1 MKEFRVLDKKEI
13 EVNFS
18 TIEEEELTTRISDIP
33 SGKKAL
39 VSDGEKIISIID
51 TDTYLYPHAKLV
63 SIMDS
68 AFKEHFEN
76 VVDELYFISDDF
88 LRLDVYIKFSDSLE
102 IAPSEIINIGLAYS
116 SDLSTGNV
124 RLWSIGWNKDI
135 PIISFLSKI
144 SLRRG
149 RRNVPLD
156 LDVIETGVVKL
167 KDKFQGISVNI
178 WKSFLN
184 DLIDEKATISTID
197 YLKIGKRLRENL
209 MDGVIKNLLEKDKLN
224 KWDLFNGLMFFVWK
238 FVSYKN
244 MNILY
249 SKISKEFSGRNLC
262 YQGVPHRYIV
272 RKAFDF
278 GGGDGK

>member
-1 MKEFRVLDKKEI
+1 MKEFRIIDKKEL
-13 EVNFS
+13 EGNFS
-18 TIEEEELTTRISDIP
+18 TIKEEELTTRVSDIP

-39 VSDGEKIISIID
+39 VFDGEKIASIVD
-51 TDTYLYPHAKLV
+51 NDTYLYPHSSLV
-63 SIMDS
+63 SIMYS
-68 AFKEHFEN
+68 IFKENFEN
-76 VVDELYFISDDF
+76 VANEFYLISEDS
-88 LRLDVYIKFSDSLE
+88 LRLDAYFKFSDSLE
-102 IAPSEIINIGLAYS
+102 IVSDEVINIGLAYS

-135 PIISFLSKI
+135 PIISFLPKI

-149 RRNVPLD
+149 KRNIPLD
-156 LDVIETGVVKL
+156 PDVIDIGVVKL
-167 KDKFQGISVNI
+167 KDKFQEISISI

-184 DLIDEKATISTID
+184 DLIDESAIISTID

-224 KWDLFNGLMFFVWK
+224 KWDLFNGLMFFVWN
-238 FVSYKN
+238 FVPYKN
-244 MNILY
+244 VDILY

-262 YQGVPHRYIV
+262 YHGAPHRYIV

-278 GGGDGK
+278 GGCDGR